1 MLGGSM
7 NQDAWDVLEA
17 ILEEY
22 VRSKDEQ

>member
-7 NQDAWDVLEA
+7 SQDAWDVLEA

-22 VRSKDEQ
+22 ARSKDEQ